1 MRSERWSTNCE
12 RTKVLKVGA
21 AGPVLQFENGDCWS
35 FDGEGHVMILGV
47 SGSGKSRRGTIPM
60 TKSFIRNRQ
69 SAVIADAKGEIYA
82 HTKNE
87 IPECYDVH
95 VIDFRNLYEDG
106 AEGWNP
112 LAAPYELWMSGTRKK
127 RHIAEQ
133 MVEELAHT
141 MYPESEHQDPFWIK
155 EARNVF
161 IALVY
166 VLFILAKPEEVNL
179 ASVYY
184 LMAKGEERFGASTYL
199 KTLVELLEGHE
210 NVAMQLLSY
219 VTTANDTRAG
229 IRSTFLDGLS
239 IATKS
244 ESVRSFLS
252 HDDLQINSLTGDK
265 PTLIYIIIPDETPI
279 YDELTGVLV
288 SQLMNHYV
296 RIAEQDYAGKLP
308 IRVNVLLEELGNIGR
323 AITNL
328 PHLMTAGRSRN
339 IRVEFVL
346 QSMSQL
352 VDIYGASNATT
363 IMSNC
368 DVRIA
373 FRVNHW
379 DTLTELS
386 RICGEREINCEG
398 HISREPLI
406 TQSQLAAM
414 ETGQAL
420 IIISGRMKFIA
431 WIPDFTEMY
440 PATDVVIGR
449 KKTKKRTKRS
459 VGYFDVQEYVKK
471 KKKEYMRQKGNPFGE
486 AERGIPPFEEFMA
499 DREKEHKSDSHE
511 GFDVDEMIKKIDAK
525 IAELEAEEAEEE
537 KKDSE

>member
-12 RTKVLKVGA
+12 RMKVLKVGA
-21 AGPVLQFENGDCWS
+21 AGPVLQFENGECWS

-47 SGSGKSRRGTIPM
+47 SGSGKSRRCTIPM
-60 TKSFIRNRQ
+60 TMSIIRNRQ
-69 SAVIADAKGEIYA
+69 SAVIADGKGEIYI
-82 HTKNE
+82 HTKDE
-87 IPECYDVH
+87 IPDCYDVR
-95 VIDFRNLYEDG
+95 VIDFRNLYEED

-112 LAAPYELWMSGTRKK
+112 LSAPYELWISGTRKK

-141 MYPESEHQDPFWIK
+141 MYPEIGHQDPFWIK

-166 VLFILAKPEEVNL
+166 ALFVLAKPEEVNL

-184 LMAKGEERFGASTYL
+184 LMAKGEERFGLSTYL
-199 KTLVELLEGHE
+199 KKLVELLEGHE

-219 VTTANDTRAG
+219 ITTANDTRAG

-244 ESVRSFLS
+244 ESVRNFLS
-252 HDDLQINSLTGDK
+252 HDDLQINNIMGDK
-265 PTLIYIIIPDETPI
+265 PTLVYIIVPDETPI

-346 QSMSQL
+346 QSISQL

-386 RICGEREINCEG
+386 RICGEKEINRGG
-398 HISREPLI
+398 HIFREPLI

-420 IIISGRMKFIA
+420 VIISGRMKFIT

-440 PATDVVIGR
+440 SCNSKIY
-449 KKTKKRTKRS
+449 KKKIVKRRTRRNIR
-459 VGYFDVQEYVKK
+459 YFDIQKYVSEKEEEK
-471 KKKEYMRQKGNPFGE
+471 SKQRANGLDLFKKEIFPFNENSHSE
-486 AERGIPPFEEFMA
+486 AIEMNAGMNIENLVKRI
-499 DREKEHKSDSHE
+499 
-511 GFDVDEMIKKIDAK
+511 DEK
-525 IAELEAEEAEEE
+525 IAELEKWEEE
-537 KKDSE
+537 EDDDDE